1 MCASRCSTPYEEN
14 SPLNS
19 PAESTVSTALSSTAR
34 RSSSLSRLPREMSG
48 GGELASITCGRYRG
62 VHDVRMT
69 WSTPEERDRGLRRAR
84 AASWVALGAFVLVG
98 VASIVLLTAG
108 RASLWLLLADLLC
121 AFIAVR
127 TTLRIRAIN
136 RALRDDADA

>member
-1 MCASRCSTPYEEN
+1 
-14 SPLNS
+14 
-19 PAESTVSTALSSTAR
+19 
-34 RSSSLSRLPREMSG
+34 
-48 GGELASITCGRYRG
+48 
-62 VHDVRMT
+62 MT

-84 AASWVALGAFVLVG
+84 AASWVALAAFVLVG

-121 AFIAVR
+121 AFIAVQ

-136 RALRDDADA
+136 RALREDTDA